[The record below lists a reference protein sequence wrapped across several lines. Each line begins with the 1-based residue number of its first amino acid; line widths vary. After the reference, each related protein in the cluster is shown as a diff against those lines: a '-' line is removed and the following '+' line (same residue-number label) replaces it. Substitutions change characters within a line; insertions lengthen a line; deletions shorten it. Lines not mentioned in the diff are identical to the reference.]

1 MPSSAEVS
9 DEVSGAVADAPCP
22 RPTRVVRLF
31 SRLNI
36 GGPSLHVILLTAGL
50 GERGYETRLVVG
62 REAPSEGNFLDLA
75 RARGIDYVQLAGL
88 GREIRPLADFV
99 TLWQVY
105 RMLRGWRPAIVHTHT
120 AKAGVLGRVA
130 ARLAGVPI
138 VVHTYHGHVLRHYFG
153 PLRTALFR
161 RLERVL
167 NRVTDVAVTVSAAL
181 RADLIAMGVCP
192 PEKIRVVPL
201 GLELARFTAARP
213 LGAVR
218 EACGAGPGEAV
229 VGIVGRLVPIKDVGS
244 FLEAAARVREG
255 RPGTRFAVVG
265 DGECRAA
272 LEAQAAAL
280 GLAGAVTFLGWRKDL
295 EAVYAGL
302 DVVVN
307 SSLNEGTPVALI
319 EAMAAGRPV
328 VATAVG
334 GTPDLLGA
342 GARGRLVPAGDAGAL
357 AAAILDTLERPED
370 AAPRARA
377 GRDYVLAHHSVER
390 LLSDIDSLYRE
401 LLRPSSVPA

>member
-1 MPSSAEVS
+1 MPTLAEVS
-9 DEVSGAVADAPCP
+9 DGPCT

-50 GERGYETRLVVG
+50 AERGYETRLVVG

-88 GREIRPLADFV
+88 GREIRPLADVV

-120 AKAGVLGRVA
+120 AKAGVLGRLA

-161 RLERVL
+161 RLEAVL
-167 NRVTDVAVTVSAAL
+167 NRLTDVAVTVSAAL
-181 RADLIAMGVCP
+181 RADLIAMGVAP
-192 PEKIRVVPL
+192 AEKIRVVPL
-201 GLELARFTAARP
+201 GLELARFTAA
-213 LGAVR
+213 LSGGALR
-218 EACGAGPGEAV
+218 ETCHARAGEAV

-244 FLEAAARVREG
+244 FLEAAARVRHA

-265 DGECRAA
+265 DGDCRAA

-280 GLAGAVTFLGWRKDL
+280 GLGEAVSFLGWRTDL
-295 EAVYAGL
+295 ETVYAGL

-334 GTPDLLGA
+334 GTPDLLGE
-342 GARGRLVPAGDAGAL
+342 GARGRLVPARDAGAL
-357 AAAILDTLERPED
+357 AAAILDTLERPAE
-370 AAPRARA
+370 AEGRARA
-377 GRDYVLAHHSVER
+377 GKDYVLAHHSVDR
-390 LLSDIDSLYRE
+390 LLSDIDGLYRE

>member
-9 DEVSGAVADAPCP
+9 DAPCP
-22 RPTRVVRLF
+22 PPTRVVRLF

-50 GERGYETRLVVG
+50 RERGYETRLVVG

-88 GREIRPLADFV
+88 GREIRPLADVV

-120 AKAGVLGRVA
+120 AKAGVLGRLA

-153 PLRTALFR
+153 PLRTTLFR
-161 RLERVL
+161 RLEAFL

-213 LGAVR
+213 RTAVR

-244 FLEAAARVREG
+244 FLEAATRVRET

-272 LEAQAAAL
+272 LEAQASAL

-334 GTPDLLGA
+334 GTPDLLGG
-342 GARGRLVPAGDAGAL
+342 GARGRLVPAADAGAL
-357 AAAILDTLERPED
+357 AAAILETLERPEE
-370 AAPRARA
+370 AAGRARA
-377 GRDYVLAHHSVER
+377 GRDYVLAHHSAER

>member
-88 GREIRPLADFV
+88 GREIRPLADVV

-105 RMLRGWRPAIVHTHT
+105 RMLRGWRPVIVHTHT

-213 LGAVR
+213 RGAVR
-218 EACGAGPGEAV
+218 EA
-229 VGIVGRLVPIKDVGS
+229 
-244 FLEAAARVREG
+244 
-255 RPGTRFAVVG
+255 
-265 DGECRAA
+265 
-272 LEAQAAAL
+272 
-280 GLAGAVTFLGWRKDL
+280 
-295 EAVYAGL
+295 
-302 DVVVN
+302 
-307 SSLNEGTPVALI
+307 
-319 EAMAAGRPV
+319 
-328 VATAVG
+328 
-334 GTPDLLGA
+334 
-342 GARGRLVPAGDAGAL
+342 
-357 AAAILDTLERPED
+357 
-370 AAPRARA
+370 
-377 GRDYVLAHHSVER
+377 
-390 LLSDIDSLYRE
+390 
-401 LLRPSSVPA
+401 